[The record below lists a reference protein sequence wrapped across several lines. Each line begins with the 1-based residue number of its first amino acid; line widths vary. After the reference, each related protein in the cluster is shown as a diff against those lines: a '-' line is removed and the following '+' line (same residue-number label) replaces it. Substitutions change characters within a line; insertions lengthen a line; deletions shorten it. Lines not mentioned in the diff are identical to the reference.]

1 MILWSSFFLHSFYSS
16 LDIVVNSMVY
26 LGLSKNDAI
35 DRINGSVVQL
45 DPSVDGSLRGER
57 TATAG

>member
-1 MILWSSFFLHSFYSS
+1 
-16 LDIVVNSMVY
+16 MVY